1 MSARTCRGASRLL
14 QFPAVGTDAPTI
26 AGGGV
31 FGALRFFSAAFV
43 IATGLWAAAWLFS
56 DPEGWHFAVA
66 PYFVVNAAIV
76 LALTWATHRVAAR
89 PHRIRYFTRATG
101 LWIGYPQRMHRCIA
115 ALLLLNGLLL
125 GIANAVYTWEFF
137 VVAGRSVLDL
147 PRLAWGV
154 LAVIPLSAYG
164 LAQLARHLR
173 LPPGVHLE
181 ERGLTFASS
190 SFERTPSWEE
200 IAAIE
205 AVEAGKPH
213 LVIVESSGRRSS
225 VRALEL
231 GSDPVTVA
239 AILQFFLH
247 RPQHRSALADPQ
259 QAIRCFLTH
268 RHDPS

>member
-1 MSARTCRGASRLL
+1 MRFT
-14 QFPAVGTDAPTI
+14 AVGTDAQFI
-26 AGGGV
+26 DGGGAFRARQCFAAV
-31 FGALRFFSAAFV
+31 FFV
-43 IATGLWAAAWLFS
+43 VTGLYFVACLLG
-56 DPEGWHFAVA
+56 DPESWQFAVA
-66 PYFVVNAAIV
+66 PYFVVNSAIV

-137 VVAGRSVLDL
+137 AAGRSVLDF

-173 LPPGVHLE
+173 LPPSVHLE

-200 IAAIE
+200 IADIE

-268 RHDPS
+268 RQDPS

>member
-1 MSARTCRGASRLL
+1 MSARTARGPSRMLRL
-14 QFPAVGTDAPTI
+14 PAVGTDARFI
-26 AGGGV
+26 DGGGAFRARQCFAAV
-31 FGALRFFSAAFV
+31 FFV
-43 IATGLWAAAWLFS
+43 VTGLYFVACLLS

-66 PYFVVNAAIV
+66 PYFVVNAAIA

-101 LWIGYPQRMHRCIA
+101 LWIGYPQPMHRCIA
-115 ALLLLNGLLL
+115 SLLLFNGLLV

-137 VVAGRSVLDL
+137 VVAGRSAIDL

-173 LPPGVHLE
+173 LPPGVRLE
-181 ERGLTFASS
+181 ERGLTFTSS
-190 SFERTPSWEE
+190 PFERTPSWEE
-200 IAAIE
+200 IADIE
-205 AVEAGKPH
+205 AVNTGKPR
-213 LVIVESSGRRSS
+213 LVIVETNGRRSS
-225 VRALEL
+225 VRALEV

-247 RPQHRSALADPQ
+247 RPQHRGALADPQ

-268 RHDPS
+268 RQDPT